1 MTQLST
7 ARLVLR
13 PARPE
18 DAPHYALAIGEYAI
32 ARWLTQLPWPYSLS
46 MASEFLRM
54 APPNC
59 PERALFIIDLP
70 GKGLIGAISL
80 IDEFGFWIAR
90 SHWGRGYVTEAATAL
105 IDWHFAHG
113 TSEAINSSAQ
123 WDNKPSLR
131 VQAKLGFVEQERQ
144 MRFSQALQH
153 NVEHV
158 VTSLSRTQWLA
169 RGALAC
175 A

>member
-1 MTQLST
+1 MSEICTS
-7 ARLVLR
+7 RLILR
-13 PARPE
+13 PARPD

-32 ARWLTQLPWPYSLS
+32 ARWLTHLPWPYTLS
-46 MASEFLRM
+46 MASDFLRM
-54 APPNC
+54 APTNG

-70 GKGLIGAISL
+70 GKGLIGACSL
-80 IDEFGFWIAR
+80 LDEFGFWIAR
-90 SHWGRGYVTEAATAL
+90 PHWGKGYVTEAATAL
-105 IDWHFAHG
+105 IDWHFAQSHMETLKCG
-113 TSEAINSSAQ
+113 TQ
-123 WDNKPSLR
+123 WDNKPCLR

-158 VTSLSRTQWLA
+158 ITALNRTEWLSRGA
-169 RGALAC
+169 REC